1 MSKLSATLSAL
12 LLLAAICLATLGT
25 GCKGKPEPVAEQPK
39 RFRPVDEADVAVDSA
54 ATPALEA
61 VPMEKIRS
69 VRESDVASPTAIAK
83 QDSAAEQKAGA
94 DGKEPTGELMTTLQQ
109 LDRLA
114 QQQPRGSTQ
123 QEQLED
129 LLRTQGQRLALAKK
143 AMAMKPSP
151 EVRQRVA
158 MAMYEI
164 HQFMAQ
170 LRAPGAMNQLVDFG
184 KSISADGDEEVAR
197 IGRHALFTA
206 NLSRIASQPLENGKE
221 IAGEAKKLLE
231 AETGKLSEATQELVG
246 QTADMLTQSGFK
258 DDAAGLIEALATEL
272 KGDEKQASQA
282 ARYAL
287 IARLVRADFDK
298 LLDSVLKEEPGAGEK
313 IVTAV
318 KSLLAEVP
326 LGRDLLNRTQTVAH
340 ILESTGHYKESQECY
355 DAIEATFK
363 DVQNP
368 ELADAAVLAAK
379 ARQRISL
386 IGKPLVVEGVLPDG
400 RPFDWSPYQ
409 GKVVL
414 VDFWATWCGPC
425 IEELPN
431 IRQNFEQ
438 FHAKGFEVVGVNLD
452 TNVAQLK
459 QFLTL
464 QDLPWTTVTS
474 QEALDG
480 KLAESDG
487 FSAPMAA
494 KCGIHGIPF
503 VVLIGKDGNVDS
515 IHVRGTKLKN
525 RLTQLLGEP
534 ITSEVPEDPTQA
546 RPATSS
552 SKAGGASR

>member
-1 MSKLSATLSAL
+1 MFTRFHAAFAFVLF
-12 LLLAAICLATLGT
+12 LAAIFLAGSG

-39 RFRPVDEADVAVDSA
+39 RFRPVDEAAESGSAELSPASVSSGESQLVQAKGGKEIVNQFAAGKSSA
-54 ATPALEA
+54 AAN
-61 VPMEKIRS
+61 
-69 VRESDVASPTAIAK
+69 ESGKT
-83 QDSAAEQKAGA
+83 
-94 DGKEPTGELMTTLQQ
+94 GKEPADELMATLQQ

-114 QQQPRGSTQ
+114 QQQPRGNTQ

-143 AMAMKPSP
+143 AWAMKPAAD
-151 EVRQRVA
+151 VRQRVA

-164 HQFMAQ
+164 HQFMVQ
-170 LRAPGAMNQLVDFG
+170 LRAPDAMNQLVQFG
-184 KSISADGDEEVAR
+184 KTMAADEDVEIAR
-197 IGRHALFTA
+197 IGRHAAFTA
-206 NLSRIASQPLENGKE
+206 SLSRIASQPLENGKE
-221 IAGEAKKLLE
+221 IASEAKKLLE
-231 AETGKLSEATQELVG
+231 SEAGQLSEATQELVG

-258 DDAAGLIEALATEL
+258 EDAAGLIEALAGAL
-272 KGDEKQASQA
+272 KGDEKQAAQA

-287 IARLVRADFDK
+287 IARLVRADFDT
-298 LLDSVLKEEPGAGEK
+298 LLDGVLKEEPGAGEK
-313 IVTAV
+313 IVAAV
-318 KSLLAEVP
+318 KSLLTDVP
-326 LGRDLLNRTQTVAH
+326 PGRDLLNRTQTVAH
-340 ILESTGHYKESQECY
+340 ILESTGHHQEAQDCY
-355 DAIEATFK
+355 TAIAAAFENVTE
-363 DVQNP
+363 P
-368 ELADAAVLAAK
+368 ELADAKVMAEKAK
-379 ARQRISL
+379 QRIGL
-386 IGKPLVVEGVLPDG
+386 IGQPLAVEGVLPDG

-452 TNVAQLK
+452 TNIAQLK

-480 KLAESDG
+480 KLPESEG

-494 KCGIHGIPF
+494 KCGVQGIPF

-515 IHVRGTKLKN
+515 IHVRGSKLKR
-525 RLTQLLGEP
+525 RLTELLGEP
-534 ITSEVPEDPTQA
+534 ITSAVPEDPTRA
-546 RPATSS
+546 APAAG
-552 SKAGGASR
+552 KAGAER